1 MSSRKVQTHKSVLS
15 AIRFADHH
23 LTSFGGLIVFQAL
36 FKKLDFKKRLA
47 NCFGHLA
54 YRLAYQSHQ
63 IFLVLV
69 IHVLLGFRHLRE
81 LAYYA
86 DDPMV
91 LRTIGLKRMPNVS
104 TISRSINR
112 LDKLSYQAAKELST
126 EIVLRRLASCKFVRL
141 TLDFDGSV
149 LWTQSR
155 NTEGTA
161 IGYNR
166 IRRGARGYY
175 PLFATVAQTA
185 QVFDLHH
192 RPGNAHDTQGAS
204 QFIEKV
210 FTKIKLHFHK
220 INLEARFDAA
230 HFTENNCLWLDNEG
244 IEFSISVPFQAL
256 SHLKQIV
263 EQRQKWYPINH
274 QWSYFELRWKP
285 KRWKKCMRLLFFR
298 QQCLK
303 PRQGPIQLDLF
314 VPQDRFFE
322 FKVVATNKKTSAA
335 NVLSFHNGRG
345 SQEGIFGELKSQMQM
360 DYLPARRLLGN
371 QMFTLAAI
379 FAHNLYRELQMATSP
394 ACRNTTTTRAARWIF
409 RQADTL
415 RRLIIQK
422 AGYLSRPQG
431 KLTLTLSTNN
441 TIASEIKYILFKLLP
456 VVKLT

>member
-1 MSSRKVQTHKSVLS
+1 MSSQKIQSHKSVLP
-15 AIRFADHH
+15 AVRFQHHH

-36 FKKLDFKKRLA
+36 FKKLDLKKKLA
-47 NCFGHLA
+47 NCFNHLNCSLA
-54 YRLAYQSHQ
+54 YKSHQ
-63 IFLVLV
+63 IFLLLV

-91 LRTIGLKRMPNVS
+91 RRTIGLKRMPNVS
-104 TISRSINR
+104 TISRSLKL
-112 LDKLSYQAAKELST
+112 LDNHSYQATKNLST
-126 EIVLRRLASCKFVRL
+126 EIVLRRLACCNFARL

-149 LWTQSR
+149 LWTYSR

-161 IGYNR
+161 VGFNPK
-166 IRRGARGYY
+166 RRGARGYY

-192 RPGNAHDTQGAS
+192 RPGNAHDSQGACE
-204 QFIEKV
+204 FTEEV
-210 FTKIKLHFHK
+210 FTKIKSHFPK
-220 INLEARFDAA
+220 TILEARFDAA
-230 HFTENNCLWLDNEG
+230 HFTEANCLWLNKHG

-256 SHLKQIV
+256 NHLKDIV
-263 EQRQKWYPINH
+263 EQRQKWHPINH

-285 KRWKKCMRLLFFR
+285 KRWKKRLRLLFFR

-322 FKVVATNKKTSAA
+322 FKVVATNKNTSPA

-360 DYLPARRLLGN
+360 DYLPARRLLAN

-379 FAHNLYRELQMATSP
+379 FAHNLNRELQMATFTP
-394 ACRNTTTTRAARWIF
+394 CRNTTTTRSARWIF
-409 RQADTL
+409 RQANSL

-422 AGYLSRPQG
+422 AGYLSKPQG
-431 KLTLTLSTNN
+431 KLTLTLATNN
-441 TIASEIKYILFKLLP
+441 TVASEIKYFLSKLLA
-456 VVKLT
+456 TA